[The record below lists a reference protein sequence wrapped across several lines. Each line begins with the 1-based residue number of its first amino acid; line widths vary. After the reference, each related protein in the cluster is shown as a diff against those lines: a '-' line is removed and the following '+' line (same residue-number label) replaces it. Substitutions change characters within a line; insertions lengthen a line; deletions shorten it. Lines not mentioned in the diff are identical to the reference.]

1 MGQLQTEVKF
11 PPLLS
16 SGGFDIQI
24 KLWENIYKLHF
35 LHRWKCGVRH
45 GLATNTN
52 KETRQYET
60 LRNVTVT
67 DQIQTPW
74 ACLSSGCCQNTV
86 FWVALIYTTEICW
99 KFKVRMP
106 AWPRRGLS
114 CRGQL
119 LLVSVHGREQSREA
133 SSLVTLMRALIP
145 S

>member
-24 KLWENIYKLHF
+24 KLWENIYKPHF
-35 LHRWKCGVRH
+35 LHHWKCGVRH

-86 FWVALIYTTEICW
+86 FWVALISTTEICW
-99 KFKVRMP
+99 SSRSGCQHGP
-106 AWPRRGLS
+106 AKGCLA
-114 CRGQL
+114 
-119 LLVSVHGREQSREA
+119 EA
-133 SSLVTLMRALIP
+133 SFSLYPYMAESRAGKQAL